1 MQITING
8 EQPFKAQKET
18 FCVAGTSA
26 GFTLN
31 YSADKET
38 WTAYEESTPADET
51 LIVNGVTP
59 YMWFKLAGNVD
70 EETLII
76 V

>member
-1 MQITING
+1 MQITVNG
-8 EQPFKAQKET
+8 EQPFKSQKGT
-18 FCVAGTSA
+18 FCVAGTTN
-26 GFTLN
+26 GYTLN
-31 YSADKET
+31 YSADKEN
-38 WTAYEESTPADET
+38 WTAYEEDTPANET

-59 YMWFKLAGNVD
+59 YMWFKLAGNTD